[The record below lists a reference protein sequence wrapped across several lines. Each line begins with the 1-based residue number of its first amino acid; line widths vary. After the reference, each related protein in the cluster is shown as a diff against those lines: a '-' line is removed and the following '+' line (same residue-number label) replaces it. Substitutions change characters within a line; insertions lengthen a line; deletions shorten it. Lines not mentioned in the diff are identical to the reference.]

1 MAFVEAIVVLAL
13 LYFIGRSVYGKRTN
27 RKFSLLSVLV
37 DFFIIMVTNAV
48 IMLLVLA
55 VLALLIGGVGLMF
68 GDSDEFFFVGV
79 NERVATG
86 QLLLLTLIVIL
97 ATAILQFH
105 LRKRLPSK
113 VQTLLHMSDEDYV
126 ICEYYEAYSWGVGE
140 DESGDGLYCG
150 FEGVVGATVIGVQ
163 DTPGCEVRDDTF
175 DEVADAV
182 DGRVVSPVGVGEF
195 AMGGF
200 LHGGDHPQSNV
211 AFVPNMTLTIEDCE
225 ESGFPDGLRIMHT
238 TRQGRGDPGELSGQ
252 GAGHLQVHPRRV
264 VLT

>member
-13 LYFIGRSVYGKRTN
+13 LYFMGRSVYGKRTN

-37 DFFIIMVTNAV
+37 NFFIIMVTNAV

-105 LRKRLPSK
+105 LRKRLPPK

-126 ICEYYEAYSWGVGE
+126 ICEYYIQWVTFYLVV
-140 DESGDGLYCG
+140 YQIVFNG
-150 FEGVVGATVIGVQ
+150 F
-163 DTPGCEVRDDTF
+163 
-175 DEVADAV
+175 
-182 DGRVVSPVGVGEF
+182 S
-195 AMGGF
+195 
-200 LHGGDHPQSNV
+200 S
-211 AFVPNMTLTIEDCE
+211 
-225 ESGFPDGLRIMHT
+225 
-238 TRQGRGDPGELSGQ
+238 
-252 GAGHLQVHPRRV
+252 
-264 VLT
+264 VLKALLEN

>member
-37 DFFIIMVTNAV
+37 NFFIIMVTNAV

-86 QLLLLTLIVIL
+86 QFLLLTLIVIL

-150 FEGVVGATVIGVQ
+150 FEGVVGAAVIGV
-163 DTPGCEVRDDTF
+163 
-175 DEVADAV
+175 
-182 DGRVVSPVGVGEF
+182 
-195 AMGGF
+195 
-200 LHGGDHPQSNV
+200 
-211 AFVPNMTLTIEDCE
+211 
-225 ESGFPDGLRIMHT
+225 
-238 TRQGRGDPGELSGQ
+238 
-252 GAGHLQVHPRRV
+252 
-264 VLT
+264 

>member
-37 DFFIIMVTNAV
+37 NFFIIMVTNAV

-113 VQTLLHMSDEDYV
+113 VQALLHMSDEDYV

-140 DESGDGLYCG
+140 DESGDGLYWWFG
-150 FEGVVGATVIGVQ
+150 SRIFHAGHPGLEDFGDQGSVDRNHSREG
-163 DTPGCEVRDDTF
+163 
-175 DEVADAV
+175 
-182 DGRVVSPVGVGEF
+182 
-195 AMGGF
+195 
-200 LHGGDHPQSNV
+200 
-211 AFVPNMTLTIEDCE
+211 
-225 ESGFPDGLRIMHT
+225 
-238 TRQGRGDPGELSGQ
+238 LSGKWCKWF
-252 GAGHLQVHPRRV
+252 HRL
-264 VLT
+264 

>member
-55 VLALLIGGVGLMF
+55 VLALLIGSVGLMF

-126 ICEYYEAYSWGVGE
+126 ICEYYIQWVTFYLVVYQIVFNGFSSVLKALLENQSIEHYFSVILSPSNINLVMQPVLIASWVAVVMEKIHHARTKTVEDGDDPADTSSGV
-140 DESGDGLYCG
+140 
-150 FEGVVGATVIGVQ
+150 A
-163 DTPGCEVRDDTF
+163 P
-175 DEVADAV
+175 A
-182 DGRVVSPVGVGEF
+182 
-195 AMGGF
+195 
-200 LHGGDHPQSNV
+200 
-211 AFVPNMTLTIEDCE
+211 
-225 ESGFPDGLRIMHT
+225 
-238 TRQGRGDPGELSGQ
+238 
-252 GAGHLQVHPRRV
+252 
-264 VLT
+264 